1 MIKPVTV
8 SLGDRDAKTS
18 GRRDVYDADDTEKDV
33 KGGDFSSMHNVEG

>member
-8 SLGDRDAKTS
+8 SLGDKDAKIS

-33 KGGDFSSMHNVEG
+33 KDGDSSSMHHVEG